1 MIWTTI
7 TEARAVKLLLD
18 NERRQVLGAF
28 MHGPC
33 SVKRAAEKLGWTLKT
48 VHDRVRTLEAL
59 GLLRLAH
66 LEARQGRPIKHY
78 QAVADGFFVPFH
90 ATSAASFE
98 GFITETLE
106 PGQQMFIKLFAK
118 AGIGLIDNPD
128 EAGFRLYAQDGAIV
142 SDLTPTAERFDF
154 LRDLL
159 KPDAPALMLTY
170 IPLKLTRDDAKALQL
185 EMMALLERYTNRN
198 GPEHFVAHLGL
209 TPGEWTD
216 EV

>member
-1 MIWTTI
+1 MIWQTI
-7 TEARAVKLLLD
+7 TEPRAVKLLLD

-33 SVKRAAEKLGWTLKT
+33 SVKRAADKMGWTLNA
-48 VHDRVRTLEAL
+48 VHDRVRTLETL
-59 GLLRLAH
+59 GLLRVAH

-78 QAVADGFFVPFH
+78 EAIADGFFVPFH
-90 ATSAASFE
+90 ATTSASFE
-98 GFITETLE
+98 GFISESLE
-106 PGQQMFIKLFAK
+106 PLHRAFIQLFAK

-128 EAGFRLYAQDGAIV
+128 EAGFRLYAQDGSIV

-154 LRDLL
+154 LRDVLE
-159 KPDAPALMLTY
+159 PNAPALMLSY
-170 IPLKLTRDDAKALQL
+170 NQLKLTRDDAKALQR
-185 EMMALLERYTNRN
+185 EMMALLERYGNRN
-198 GPEHFVAHLGL
+198 GPEHFVAHVGL

>member
-1 MIWTTI
+1 MIWQTI

-18 NERRQVLGAF
+18 SERRTALGTF

-33 SVKRAAEKLGWTLKT
+33 SVKQAAVKLGWPLKT
-48 VHDRVRTLEAL
+48 VHDRVRTLETL
-59 GLLRLAH
+59 GLLRVTH
-66 LEARQGRPIKHY
+66 LVARQGRPIKHY
-78 QAVADGFFVPFH
+78 EAIADGFFVPFH
-90 ATSAASFE
+90 ATAASSFE

-106 PGQQMFIKLFAK
+106 PGQKMFIRLFAK
-118 AGIGLIDNPD
+118 AGIKLIDNPD
-128 EAGFRLYAQDGAIV
+128 EAGFRLYAQDGSIV

-154 LRDLL
+154 FRDLL

-170 IPLKLTRDDAKALQL
+170 IPLQLTHTDAKDLQL
-185 EMMALLERYTNRN
+185 EMMELLERYMNRN

-216 EV
+216 EL

>member
-18 NERRQVLGAF
+18 NERRNALGTF

-33 SVKRAAEKLGWTLKT
+33 SVKRAAEKLGWPLKT
-48 VHDRVRTLEAL
+48 VYDRVRTLEML
-59 GLLRLAH
+59 GLLRVTH
-66 LEARQGRPIKHY
+66 LEARQGRPTKHY
-78 QAVADGFFVPFH
+78 QAIADGFFVPFH
-90 ATSAASFE
+90 ATAASSFE

-170 IPLKLTRDDAKALQL
+170 IPLRLTRNDAKALQL
-185 EMMALLERYTNRN
+185 EMMALLERYTSRN

>member
-1 MIWTTI
+1 MNWQTI

-18 NERRQVLGAF
+18 NERRNALGAF

-33 SVKRAAEKLGWTLKT
+33 SVKQAAEKLGWSLKT
-48 VHDRVRTLEAL
+48 VHDRVRTLETL
-59 GLLRLAH
+59 GLVRVTH
-66 LEARQGRPIKHY
+66 FEARQGRPIKHY
-78 QAVADGFFVPFH
+78 QAIADGFFVPFH
-90 ATSAASFE
+90 ATSASSFE

-106 PGQQMFIKLFAK
+106 PSQKVFIRLFAK
-118 AGIGLIDNPD
+118 AGIELIDNPE
-128 EAGFRLYAQDGAIV
+128 EAGFRLYAQGGAMV

-159 KPDAPALMLTY
+159 KSDAPALMLTY
-170 IPLKLTRDDAKALQL
+170 IPLKLTHADAKALQL

-209 TPGEWTD
+209 TPGEWTN

>member
-1 MIWTTI
+1 MIWQTI

-18 NERRQVLGAF
+18 SERRNTLGAF

-33 SVKRAAEKLGWTLKT
+33 SITQAAEKLGWSLKT
-48 VHDRVRTLEAL
+48 VHDRVRTLEML
-59 GLLRLAH
+59 GLLRVTH
-66 LEARQGRPIKHY
+66 LEARRGRPIKHY
-78 QAVADGFFVPFH
+78 EAVADGFFVPFH
-90 ATSAASFE
+90 ATSAASFQ

-106 PGQQMFIKLFAK
+106 PAQKIFINLFAR
-118 AGIGLIDNPD
+118 AGIELIDNPE

-170 IPLKLTRDDAKALQL
+170 IPLNLTHTDAKELQR
-185 EMMALLERYTNRN
+185 EMMNLLERYTNRN
-198 GPEHFVAHLGL
+198 GPEHFVAHVGL
-209 TPGEWTD
+209 TPGDWTD

>member
-1 MIWTTI
+1 MIWQTI
-7 TEARAVKLLLD
+7 TEPRAVKLLLD
-18 NERRQVLGAF
+18 SDRRNVLGAF

-33 SVKRAAEKLGWTLKT
+33 SITQAAEKLGWSLKT
-48 VHDRVRTLEAL
+48 VHDRVRTLETL
-59 GLLRLAH
+59 GLLRVTH
-66 LEARQGRPIKHY
+66 LEARRGRPIKHY
-78 QAVADGFFVPFH
+78 EAVADGFFVPFH
-90 ATSAASFE
+90 ATTSASFE

-106 PGQQMFIKLFAK
+106 PAQKIFINLFAK
-118 AGIGLIDNPD
+118 AGIELIDNPN

-170 IPLKLTRDDAKALQL
+170 IPLKLTRDDAKDLQL